1 MKASKIMLLALF
13 CFILL
18 ALSIFLLVTFLMG
31 TIKALQAVL
40 YFYLIFGGCAGIWII
55 GSKIY
60 EKLEETKHG
69 DKIIVILFF
78 VLLFSVCVIA
88 GLIRQ

>member
-1 MKASKIMLLALF
+1 MKISKTTLLTLF
-13 CFILL
+13 CFILVT
-18 ALSIFLLVTFLMG
+18 LSIFLLVTFLMG
-31 TIKALQAVL
+31 PVKALQAVL

-69 DKIIVILFF
+69 DKIVVILFF
-78 VLLFSVCVIA
+78 IFLFSVCIIA
-88 GLIRQ
+88 GLSK

>member
-1 MKASKIMLLALF
+1 MKTSKISLLVIF
-13 CFILL
+13 CFILVT
-18 ALSIFLLVTFLMG
+18 LSIFLLVTFLMG
-31 TIKALQAVL
+31 PIKALQAVL

-69 DKIIVILFF
+69 DKIVVILFF
-78 VLLFSVCVIA
+78 IFLFSVCIIA
-88 GLIRQ
+88 GLSK

>member
-1 MKASKIMLLALF
+1 MKISKTTLLTLF
-13 CFILL
+13 CFILVT
-18 ALSIFLLVTFLMG
+18 LSIFLLVTFLMG
-31 TIKALQAVL
+31 PIKALQAVL

-60 EKLEETKHG
+60 EKLEEAKHG

>member
-1 MKASKIMLLALF
+1 MKISKTTLLTLF
-13 CFILL
+13 CFILVT
-18 ALSIFLLVTFLMG
+18 LSIFLLVTFLMG
-31 TIKALQAVL
+31 PIKAFQAVL

-69 DKIIVILFF
+69 DKIVVILFF
-78 VLLFSVCVIA
+78 IFLFSVCIIA
-88 GLIRQ
+88 GLSK

>member
-1 MKASKIMLLALF
+1 MKISKTTLLALF
-13 CFILL
+13 CFILVT
-18 ALSIFLLVTFLMG
+18 LSIFLLVTFLMG
-31 TIKALQAVL
+31 PIKALQAVL

-69 DKIIVILFF
+69 DKIVVILFF
-78 VLLFSVCVIA
+78 IFLFSVCIIA
-88 GLIRQ
+88 GLSK

>member
-1 MKASKIMLLALF
+1 MKISKTILLTLF
-13 CFILL
+13 CFILVT
-18 ALSIFLLVTFLMG
+18 LSIFLLVTFLMG
-31 TIKALQAVL
+31 PVKALQAVL

-69 DKIIVILFF
+69 DKIVVILFF
-78 VLLFSVCVIA
+78 IFLFSVCIIA
-88 GLIRQ
+88 GLSK